1 MNDEMNDDD
10 DEERRK
16 FKDLIRAKHELEK
29 KNLLKPDSTPEK
41 EIYRYEELIR
51 NKNKKKT
58 KDKGFNTAFCIE
70 VKQDDDKFLPMG
82 KEPVIKIEGAVWR
95 EQIREKERKMRREE
109 TRIAQERLKIIDKRS
124 RYGDIAKDALSPPTR
139 AYLSPEPYIYSSS
152 PSKHE
157 LVPIN
162 NRDIGKFSDNYKMQ
176 KEGENTKRLIPRSLS
191 RRELSPPP
199 LILNSNRSPFIK
211 KSAVVKGDLT

>member
-1 MNDEMNDDD
+1 MDDD
-10 DEERRK
+10 NADEERRK
-16 FKDLIRAKHELEK
+16 FKELIRAKRELEK
-29 KNLLKPDSTPEK
+29 KNLLRPDATPEK

-70 VKQDDDKFLPMG
+70 AKQDDDKFLQIS
-82 KEPVIKIEGAVWR
+82 KEPVIRVEGAIWR

-109 TRIAQERLKIIDKRS
+109 TRLAQERLKMIDKRTKYS
-124 RYGDIAKDALSPPTR
+124 DMAKDTLSPPTR

-162 NRDIGKFSDNYKMQ
+162 NRDIGKYSDNYKIQ
-176 KEGENTKRLIPRSLS
+176 KEGENTKRLVPRSLS
-191 RRELSPPP
+191 RRELSPPA
-199 LILNSNRSPFIK
+199 LILDSNRSPFPK
-211 KSAVVKGDLT
+211 KSANIVKGDLT